1 MMMMMIDNDLVMSDF
16 VSLLDTFLK
25 VFCLLLD
32 IILCIILDF
41 ILFI

>member
-16 VSLLDTFLK
+16 VSLLDTFFK